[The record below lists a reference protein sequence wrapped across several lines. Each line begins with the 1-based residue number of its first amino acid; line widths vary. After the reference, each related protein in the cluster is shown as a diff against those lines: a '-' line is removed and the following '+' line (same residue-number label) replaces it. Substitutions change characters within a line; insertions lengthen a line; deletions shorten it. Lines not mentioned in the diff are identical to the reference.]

1 MPTAV
6 VVASRDTETA
16 KTVQQAMATPYF
28 RTYTSEDMVGVE
40 IGGALKN
47 VIAVASGIVEGLGF
61 GNNTRAALITRGLA
75 EITRLGRCF
84 SAEERTFAGLSGMG
98 DLVLTC
104 TSSLSRNFSVG
115 RELGKGRRLSA
126 ILDEMNMVAE
136 GVYTTRAA
144 QELSEKHGVKM
155 PIVNE
160 VYKILFEDKQPM
172 LAVKDLMSRE
182 LTNEIT

>member
-1 MPTAV
+1 
-6 VVASRDTETA
+6 
-16 KTVQQAMATPYF
+16 MATPYF

-75 EITRLGRCF
+75 EITRMGKCF
-84 SAEERTFAGLSGMG
+84 GADERTFAGLSGMG

-144 QELSEKHGVKM
+144 QDLSKKHGVKM

-160 VYKILFEDKQPM
+160 VYKILFEDKHPT